1 MKTESGAE
9 EDGTNGL
16 SGDVGVGETVDVVSL
31 GWEVWGGS
39 LEVDGAGSDV
49 GGASDFGG
57 GCELVAS
64 GAEVGGVVGSE
75 LGCDEDDDGKLD
87 WEVGG
92 SVGGTE
98 VVGGE
103 LDVVGGGSELM
114 DMRCWTKR
122 TRGQLTKM
130 YSDPTLVD
138 LRCDSTPLAG
148 SVGPAEVDIVEPYG
162 SRSQST
168 NPAKLSVMANLSH
181 RERQKGITAGH
192 GGRSIVDLSAHLDR
206 RGWLLDCRFTC
217 C

>member
-1 MKTESGAE
+1 MPPMMIKARTAAPTETPAISEGVARVEDGAGDQRDVGSVLVIVISWPFTVVAISVVKTESGAE

-103 LDVVGGGSELM
+103 LDVVGGGSEEDVL
-114 DMRCWTKR
+114 R
-122 TRGQLTKM
+122 
-130 YSDPTLVD
+130 SDVGGFA
-138 LRCDSTPLAG
+138 LRLNSASG
-148 SVGPAEVDIVEPYG
+148 F
-162 SRSQST
+162 SR
-168 NPAKLSVMANLSH
+168 A
-181 RERQKGITAGH
+181 
-192 GGRSIVDLSAHLDR
+192 
-206 RGWLLDCRFTC
+206 C
-217 C
+217 